1 MRRLAIRNK
10 WQLWEK
16 KIFMMTLMMR
26 GSKKKEMI
34 SEEEYMLQ
42 GLLRPQEN
50 LMAISEMAS
59 IFHPQK

>member
-1 MRRLAIRNK
+1 
-10 WQLWEK
+10 
-16 KIFMMTLMMR
+16 MMTLMMR